1 MDFKLKIVNL
11 EGKRVRLQ
19 IWDTAGQEKYRT
31 INAGMLPLLNALF
44 LAYYKSVMGV
54 VLMYSI
60 TDRKSFESTIPKCN
74 LA

>member
-1 MDFKLKIVNL
+1 MC
-11 EGKRVRLQ
+11 GKKVRLQ

-31 INAGMLPLLNALF
+31 INAGNLMQKLTRI

-60 TDRKSFESTIPKCN
+60 TDRKSFESMAECDQIK
-74 LA
+74 